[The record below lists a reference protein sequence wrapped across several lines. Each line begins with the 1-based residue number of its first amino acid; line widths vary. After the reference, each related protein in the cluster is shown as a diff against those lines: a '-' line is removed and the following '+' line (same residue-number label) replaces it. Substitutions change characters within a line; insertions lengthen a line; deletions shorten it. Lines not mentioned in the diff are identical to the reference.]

1 VNISKKIVVILRKP
15 PHGSL
20 FPAEGLRVAVAVSTS
35 DTTVVS
41 IGDSVYAFLKEADMT
56 LYKQHLDFLSK
67 PMLDEAAPLLVL
79 IDKVSLLERGLT
91 EENLVEGVTVKEHS
105 EILNIIAEADVTL
118 TF

>member
-1 VNISKKIVVILRKP
+1 MSKKIAVILRKP

-41 IGDSVYAFLKEADMT
+41 LGDSVYAFLKETDMT
-56 LYKQHLDFLSK
+56 LYKRHLEFLSR
-67 PMLDEAAPLLVL
+67 PMLEEAKPLLVH
-79 IDKVSLLERGLT
+79 IDKTALLERGLT
-91 EENLVEGVTVKEHS
+91 EEDLIDGVIVKERD
-105 EILNIIAEADVTL
+105 EILKIIAEADVTL

>member
-1 VNISKKIVVILRKP
+1 MSKKIVVVLRKP

-41 IGDSVYAFLKEADMT
+41 IGDSVYAFLKETDMT
-56 LYKQHLDFLSK
+56 LYKRHLDFLSR
-67 PMLDEAAPLLVL
+67 PMLEEAKPLLVH
-79 IDKVSLLERGLT
+79 IDKVSLLERGLNT
-91 EENLVEGVTVKEHS
+91 EDLVEGVTVKERD
-105 EILNIIAEADVTL
+105 EILSIIAKADATL